1 MKDGRLPELGAVGDN
16 PARLSVPFQVLRSEK
31 SRHIVVRLSSGELLP
46 DALVARLRDE
56 QVTCGWLRGS
66 GVLVD
71 VELRAFDSD
80 LGTLGSTRR
89 IAGPVHALSLDGGI
103 GVVGGEPTLS
113 LRALLARDADR
124 GLETLAGE
132 ISGAQTVAVEAL
144 VVALDDLHLE
154 RSLDSAAGVWLF
166 GGAASATS
174 SFARPQSSTGAAPRP
189 AMRAEWTDAVNAS
202 GSDRNDREVGA
213 YPRTTEFVAPQ
224 VPPKPPRALR
234 SSSRLDTPTPEAGDS
249 VEHFAFGRCDVIKSD
264 GDRLHLKVRK
274 DGRIREIAL
283 EMLRVTP
290 IDDDSDGR
298 RRFKLE
304 RKI

>member
-1 MKDGRLPELGAVGDN
+1 MTI
-16 PARLSVPFQVLRSEK
+16 QVLRSEK

-46 DALVARLRDE
+46 DAFVARLRDE
-56 QVTCGWLRGS
+56 HVKCGWLRGS

-71 VELRAFDSD
+71 VELRAFDAA

-89 IAGPVHALSLDGGI
+89 IAGPVHALSLDGAI
-103 GVVGGEPTLS
+103 GEAAGEPTLS

-132 ISGAQTVAVEAL
+132 IAAAQTVGVEAL
-144 VVALDDLHLE
+144 VTALDDVRLE

-166 GGAASATS
+166 DGGTTAAA
-174 SFARPQSSTGAAPRP
+174 SFARSRPSGAGSPRP
-189 AMRAEWTDAVNAS
+189 TARAEWTDAVVAS
-202 GSDRNDREVGA
+202 ASTDRETRA
-213 YPRTTEFVAPQ
+213 YPRTIELGTPQ
-224 VPPKPPRALR
+224 TPPKPPKPLR
-234 SSSRLDTPTPEAGDS
+234 SSQRIDVVTPEAGDS
-249 VEHFAFGRCDVIKSD
+249 VDHFAFGRCDVLKSD
-264 GDRLHLKVRK
+264 GDRLHLKVHK

-290 IDDDSDGR
+290 LPDDPEGR

>member
-1 MKDGRLPELGAVGDN
+1 MT
-16 PARLSVPFQVLRSEK
+16 SQILRSEK

-46 DALVARLRDE
+46 DALLARLRDE
-56 QVTCGWLRGS
+56 RVTCGWLRGS
-66 GVLVD
+66 GVLTD
-71 VELRAFDSD
+71 VELRAFDAD

-103 GVVGGEPTLS
+103 GAAGGEPTLS

-132 ISGAQTVAVEAL
+132 IAGAQTVAVEAF
-144 VVALDDLHLE
+144 VTALDDLQLE

-166 GGAASATS
+166 GGGAPLVST
-174 SFARPQSSTGAAPRP
+174 FVRPHSGVSAPRSAP
-189 AMRAEWTDAVNAS
+189 RGEWTDALAAS
-202 GSDRNDREVGA
+202 GTSERETA
-213 YPRTTEFVAPQ
+213 TYPRTNELVTPQ
-224 VPPKPPRALR
+224 GPPKPPKPLR
-234 SSSRLDTPTPEAGDS
+234 SSPHGDGPTPEAGDA
-249 VEHFAFGRCDVIKSD
+249 VDHFAFGRCDVLKSD
-264 GDRLHLKVRK
+264 GDRLHLKVHK
-274 DGRIREIAL
+274 DGRIREIAV

-290 IDDDSDGR
+290 LGEDPNGR

>member
-1 MKDGRLPELGAVGDN
+1 
-16 PARLSVPFQVLRSEK
+16 VPFQVLRSEK
-31 SRHIVVRLSSGELLP
+31 SRHIVLRLSSGELLP

-56 QVTCGWLRGS
+56 HVTCGWLRGS

-80 LGTLGSTRR
+80 LGTLGSTHR

-103 GVVGGEPTLS
+103 GATGGEPTLS

-124 GLETLAGE
+124 GLETFAGE
-132 ISGAQTVAVEAL
+132 ISGAQAVAVEAL

-166 GGAASATS
+166 GGTASATS
-174 SFARPQSSTGAAPRP
+174 SFARPSSSLGAAAPRP

-202 GSDRNDREVGA
+202 GSDREAGV
-213 YPRTTEFVAPQ
+213 YPRPTELVAPQ
-224 VPPKPPRALR
+224 VPLKPPKSLR
-234 SSSRLDTPTPEAGDS
+234 SSSRLDGPTPEAGDS

-264 GDRLHLKVRK
+264 GDRLHLKVHK

-290 IDDDSDGR
+290 IGDDSDGK